1 MAPKPFILASV
12 SAFALFVAGQAA
24 AQANPEQPG
33 QPGTPEEQAGT
44 TTGGTTA
51 NDAGQTDPNNL
62 DQQDAAAEDIVV
74 TGVRASIVGAL
85 NRRRESTQIVDSV
98 VAEDVGKLPDNN
110 VIEAL
115 QRITGVQVTDRGQGE
130 AGAIQ
135 IRGLPDA
142 LTTLNGRNIFSAVS
156 QSFALQDV
164 SANLVR
170 RVDVFKTRAADQIET
185 GLAGQVDVV
194 TRRPFDF
201 DGFALSGLVRGIY
214 DQEADKVN
222 PNAALLI
229 SNRWE
234 TGIGDIGLLVNGSY
248 TRTKFRT
255 MSVTSGAMVPF
266 ATLSPPGGTTLTGFQ
281 RIFPA
286 QRDPVTGQFST
297 AVPGQ
302 GHWDAGLN
310 TGLSVEPGS
319 TMLVNGPNNTT
330 YETEYWLSRDAAFS
344 SDLYGKRER
353 PSVNVALQWAPN
365 DSSVYTAEFFYAG
378 FRNELFN
385 SLQFSF
391 VDFWANPQAPEL
403 YEGTNIVKSRVAN
416 DVYGFN
422 SGDYTRSKT
431 DSFVYALNGKWN
443 LEDRGNIVADF
454 AYQTSTF
461 NTQFL
466 AMRTE
471 RVADQITVDFN
482 AGGGLPSYHFSDDAL
497 LRDPAVWNIAQLYD
511 NANRDKGSA
520 ITFTLDGNYTW
531 DEGFLRQV
539 KAGFRFDK
547 RKASSALRTQDA
559 GVLGR
564 PLTTLGEDA
573 LFTNSGFYDGRAD
586 VPTSWV
592 LPSGYWLYDNV
603 DQVRGLYGLRTS
615 DQLSLTQVFDVD
627 ERTTAAYIQADGEV
641 SIFGRPLKLQGGVR
655 FVAVDTQAN
664 FIDRFNNNRPSS
676 ASPGSDRFLPSFT
689 ARYEITN
696 NFRVRFNYGETLRRP
711 TFADINPN
719 FSLVGDLTNLGY
731 GSGTAGTA
739 NLQPTTSK
747 NYDVAVEWYFDRN
760 SAITVTGFRREING
774 LVVPVSQLE
783 FIPNNGIVAG
793 ATDNFVI
800 SRPANASDGVLKGL
814 EIGLTYFPTY
824 LPSFLDGLGFQGSVT
839 VLDSSQNVPEF
850 NTRGEQIGET
860 ETSFFGVSDLSYN
873 ATLAYDNG
881 PIGARLSYVYRKEW
895 QVRNEARLFANPLGV
910 WRRPERSLDLQLTA
924 KVTDRLG
931 LTFDAVNLTHGKQ
944 QEYYRYGNVGDPA
957 KFNLGTV
964 LIPRTFALGVRYSFD

>member
-12 SAFALFVAGQAA
+12 SAFALLVAGQAA

-51 NDAGQTDPNNL
+51 NDAGQTDPNAL
-62 DQQDAAAEDIVV
+62 DQQDAPAEDIVV
-74 TGVRASIVGAL
+74 TGVRASIVGAI

-110 VIEAL
+110 VVEAL

-130 AGAIQ
+130 AAGIQ

-142 LTTLNGRNIFSAVS
+142 LTTLNGRNIFTAAG
-156 QSFALQDV
+156 QSFNLQDV

-170 RVDVFKTRAADQIET
+170 RVDVFKTRAAEQIET

-214 DQEADKVN
+214 DEDADKVN

-229 SNRWE
+229 SNRWD

-248 TRTKFRT
+248 TRSKFRT
-255 MSVTSGAMVPF
+255 MSTTSGAMVPF
-266 ATLSPPGGTTLTGFQ
+266 ATLDPAEGTGLTGFQ

-286 QRDPVTGQFST
+286 QRDPVTGAFVV
-297 AVPGQ
+297 APGLGQ
-302 GHWDAGLN
+302 WEPGLN
-310 TGLSVEPGS
+310 TGISNQPGS
-319 TMLVNGPNNTT
+319 TMIVNGV
-330 YETEYWLSRDAAFS
+330 ETEYWLSRDAAFS

-365 DSSVYTAEFFYAG
+365 ESSVYTAEFFYAG

-385 SLQFSF
+385 SLQFAF
-391 VDFWANPQAPEL
+391 VDFWADPQAPEL

-416 DVYGFN
+416 DIYGFN
-422 SGDYTRSKT
+422 SGDYTRTKT

-443 LEDRGNIVADF
+443 LGDRGNIVADV

-471 RVADQITVDFN
+471 RGFDSVSVDFN
-482 AGGGLPSYHFSDDAL
+482 AGGGLPAYSFTDQAAL
-497 LRDPAVWNIAQLYD
+497 IDPAAWNIAQLYD

-520 ITFTLDGNYTW
+520 ITATLDANYTW
-531 DEGFLRQV
+531 DEGFLRQIKGGV
-539 KAGFRFDK
+539 RFDK
-547 RKASSALRTQDA
+547 RKAESALRTQDA

-564 PLTTLGEDA
+564 PLSSLGEEA
-573 LFTNSGFYDGRAD
+573 LFTNEDFYDGRAA
-586 VPTSWV
+586 VPNSWV

-603 DQVRGLYGLRTS
+603 DTVRGLYGLRTS
-615 DQLSLTQVFDVD
+615 DQLSLTKVFDVD
-627 ERTTAAYIQADGEV
+627 ERTTAAYVQADGEI
-641 SIFGRPLKLQGGVR
+641 SIFGRPLRLQAGVR
-655 FVAVDTQAN
+655 FVAVDTQAD

-689 ARYEITN
+689 ARYELTDK
-696 NFRVRFNYGETLRRP
+696 FRVRFNYGETVRRP

-719 FSLVGDLTNLGY
+719 FSLTGDLTNIGR

-793 ATDNFVI
+793 ATDFFVI
-800 SRPANASDGVLKGL
+800 NRPANASDGVLKGI
-814 EIGLTYFPTY
+814 EVGLTYFPTY

-860 ETSFFGVSDLSYN
+860 ETSFFGVSDFSYN

-924 KVTDRLG
+924 KLTDRLG

-944 QEYYRYGNVGDPA
+944 QEYYRYGNVGDA
-957 KFNLGTV
+957 DKYNLGTV

>member
-1 MAPKPFILASV
+1 MTNKPFVLASA
-12 SAFALFVAGQAA
+12 SIIALLTAGQAA
-24 AQANPEQPG
+24 AQTAGEQPG
-33 QPGTPEEQAGT
+33 QVGTPQEQAGT

-51 NDAGQTDPNNL
+51 NDAGQTSPTAVDRTDGP
-62 DQQDAAAEDIVV
+62 AEDIVV

-85 NRRRESTQIVDSV
+85 NRRREATQIVDSV

-110 VIEAL
+110 VVEAL

-130 AGAIQ
+130 AAGIQ

-142 LTTLNGRNIFSAVS
+142 LTTLNGRNIFTAAS
-156 QSFALQDV
+156 QSFSLQDV

-214 DQEADKVN
+214 DEEADKIN

-234 TGIGDIGLLVNGSY
+234 TGAGDIGLLVNGSY

-255 MSVTSGAMVPF
+255 MSTTSGAMVPF
-266 ATLSPPGGTTLTGFQ
+266 ATLTPPAGTTLTGFQ

-286 QRDPVTGQFST
+286 ARDPITGAFST
-297 AVPGQ
+297 AVPGAGQ
-302 GHWDAGLN
+302 WEPGLN
-310 TGLSVEPGS
+310 TGLPIAPGS

-353 PSVNVALQWAPN
+353 PSFNIALQWAPN
-365 DSSVYTAEFFYAG
+365 DSSVYTAEAFYAG

-391 VDFWANPQAPEL
+391 VDFWANPQAPVL

-416 DVYGFN
+416 SVYGFN

-443 LEDRGNIVADF
+443 VGERGNIVADV
-454 AYQTSTF
+454 AYQTSEY

-471 RVADQITVDFN
+471 RVADSITVDFN
-482 AGGGLPSYHFSDDAL
+482 AGGGLPSYHFNDDSL
-497 LRDPAVWNIAQLYD
+497 LADPSVWNIAQLYD

-520 ITFTLDGNYTW
+520 LTFTLDGNYTW
-531 DEGFLRQV
+531 DEGFLRQI
-539 KAGFRFDK
+539 KGGFRFDR
-547 RKASSALRTQDA
+547 RKASSDVRTQDA

-564 PLTTLGEDA
+564 PLSTLGEEA
-573 LFTNSGFYDGRAD
+573 LFTNKDFYDGRAD
-586 VPTSWV
+586 IPTSWV
-592 LPSGYWLYDNV
+592 LPSGYWLYDNT
-603 DQVRGLYGLRTS
+603 DEVRGLYNLRTS
-615 DQLSLTQVFDVD
+615 DQLTMTRVFDV
-627 ERTTAAYIQADGEV
+627 EEITLAAYLQADGEIE
-641 SIFGRPLKLQGGVR
+641 IFGRPLRLQGGVR
-655 FVAVDTQAN
+655 FVSVDTDAT
-664 FIDRFNNNRPSS
+664 FIDRFNNNAVSRS
-676 ASPGSDRFLPSFT
+676 SPGSDRFLPSFT
-689 ARYEITN
+689 ARYDIADN
-696 NFRVRFNYGETLRRP
+696 LRVRFNYGETLRRP
-711 TFADINPN
+711 AFADINPN
-719 FSLVGDLTNLGY
+719 FSLTGDLTNLGY

-747 NYDVAVEWYFDRN
+747 NFDLALEWYFERN
-760 SAITVTGFRREING
+760 SAITVTGFRREISG

-793 ATDNFVI
+793 ATDYFVI
-800 SRPANASDGVLKGL
+800 SRPANASDGVLKGV
-814 EIGLTYFPTY
+814 EVGLTYFPTY
-824 LPSFLDGLGFQGSVT
+824 LPSVLNGLGFQGSIT
-839 VLDSSQNVPEF
+839 VLDSNQNIPIF
-850 NTRGEQIGET
+850 NTAGVQIGES
-860 ETSFFGVSDLSYN
+860 ESSFFGVSDFSYN

-924 KVTDRLG
+924 KVNDRLG
-931 LTFDAVNLTHGKQ
+931 ITFDAVNLTHGKQ
-944 QEYYRYGNVGDPA
+944 QEYYRFGDVGNADQ
-957 KFNLGTV
+957 FNLGTV